1 MLSVLLLFT
10 NSDFP
15 FRIFKFSLQRFPKSG
30 LCLKFGLYRI
40 PVYSGFGLDRIPVYS
55 GFGLYRIPV
64 NSGFGLYRIYL
75 YNMSITQIIVEYCSA
90 VYFILTLFS
99 SWEVD

>member
-1 MLSVLLLFT
+1 VLSVLLLFT

-15 FRIFKFSLQRFPKSG
+15 FRIFKFSLQIFPKFG

-40 PVYSGFGLDRIPVYS
+40 PVYSGLGLHRIPVYS
-55 GFGLYRIPV
+55 GFGLD
-64 NSGFGLYRIYL
+64 RIYL
-75 YNMSITQIIVEYCSA
+75 YNLFITQIIAEYCSV